1 MDLKNKIT
9 SALTDAMRNN
19 DKDEKRVIRS
29 ILANLKNSE
38 IDKQSPLE
46 ENEILNILHKEIKMR
61 NETIEGALKINRQD
75 IIDEAKN
82 DIEIISRFLPAG
94 LSEEELRAIIKATID
109 DIGATSIK
117 DMGAVMKSVLP
128 KVSGRASNSQISL
141 LVKEYLQA

>member
-1 MDLKNKIT
+1 MDLKNEIT
-9 SALTDAMRNN
+9 SALTNAMRNN
-19 DKDEKRVIRS
+19 DKDGKRVIRS
-29 ILANLKNSE
+29 ILANLKNTE

-46 ENEILNILHKEIKMR
+46 DNEILNILHKEIKMR

-94 LSEEELRAIIKATID
+94 FSDEELRVIIKDTID
-109 DIGATSIK
+109 EIGASSIK

-128 KVSGRASNSQISL
+128 KVAGRASNNQVSL
-141 LVKEYLQA
+141 LVKEYLQS

>member
-94 LSEEELRAIIKATID
+94 LSEEELRAIVKATID

>member
-1 MDLKNKIT
+1 
-9 SALTDAMRNN
+9 
-19 DKDEKRVIRS
+19 
-29 ILANLKNSE
+29 
-38 IDKQSPLE
+38 
-46 ENEILNILHKEIKMR
+46 MR

-94 LSEEELRAIIKATID
+94 FSDGELRGIVKDTID
-109 DIGATSIK
+109 EIGASSIK

-128 KVSGRASNSQISL
+128 KVSGRASNSQVSL